1 MADPDT
7 SGAHPKVSGS
17 LSGSE
22 PDAVRL
28 IGPPELAVISVS
40 GEIAGNLLSAG
51 DDSNGLFNALAKF
64 SLPPV
69 VVVTFNRE
77 ALKASYLAG
86 FRITSRIFA
95 ALAEGF

>member
-7 SGAHPKVSGS
+7 SGAHPDVSGS

-28 IGPPELAVISVS
+28 IWSPELAVIFDS
-40 GEIAGNLLSAG
+40 GETAGKLLSFG
-51 DDSNGLFNALAKF
+51 DDSKGLFSAFAKF
-64 SLPPV
+64 NLPPV

-77 ALKASYLAG
+77 SVKAS
-86 FRITSRIFA
+86 
-95 ALAEGF
+95 